1 LKAAC
6 AELSP
11 RQDQKFEV
19 GVFCGD
25 YITPVKDDYFAHLD
39 ALRGSRKKDKEIELA
54 RQAVVQGVADGNDTK
69 VVLAAAASTSTSKQA
84 RHEVQQLAEAMNGV
98 TVNTNVSD
106 VSNGTAKGEE
116 TPSPRRTQDISL
128 HNLND
133 HDDGQA

>member
-11 RQDQKFEV
+11 RQNQKFEV
-19 GVFCGD
+19 GVFCGE

-39 ALRGSRKKDKEIELA
+39 ALRGSRKKDKEMELTS
-54 RQAVVQGVADGNDTK
+54 QVVQGVADGNNTK

-84 RHEVQQLAEAMNGV
+84 RHEVQQLAEAVNGV
-98 TVNTNVSD
+98 AMNTNVSD
-106 VSNGTAKGEE
+106 VPNGTAKGEE
-116 TPSPRRTQDISL
+116 APSPRRTQDISL